1 MMGPEGPRPAPL
13 TIRWIALRKE
23 LALNFEAAIANYCEG
38 LSARPI
44 PYGEYCDQ
52 LALLCMVKCEAVLTA
67 DERWQ
72 AERKIHAKKAFRKR
86 LGGTDR

>member
-1 MMGPEGPRPAPL
+1 MMGPEGPRPVAL
-13 TIRWIALRKE
+13 TIRWLKLREE
-23 LALNFEAAIANYCEG
+23 LAIHLALSIEGRTGYAARSLAEH
-38 LSARPI
+38 
-44 PYGEYCDQ
+44 CDQ

-86 LGGTDR
+86 LGGTER